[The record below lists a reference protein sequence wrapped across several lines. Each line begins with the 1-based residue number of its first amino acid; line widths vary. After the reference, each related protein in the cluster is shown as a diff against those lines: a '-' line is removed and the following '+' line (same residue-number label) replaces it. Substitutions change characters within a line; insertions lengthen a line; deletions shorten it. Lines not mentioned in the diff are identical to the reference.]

1 MPPRQA
7 PHRMRTLDRPGP
19 TELQR
24 APSAPS
30 AASGTSGDG
39 SVTPARGRYSSW

>member
-1 MPPRQA
+1 MPPHQA

-19 TELQR
+19 TELR
-24 APSAPS
+24 RAPS